1 MILKTFQGQ
10 SGDWKS
16 FLGVGNKSFRQY
28 ENNVSGFGYNV
39 LPSFITDKIVTKNQ
53 IKGQLKDT
61 SIYDNFD
68 ANGLLTKI
76 RDVDEKVQAGAI
88 HWSDYYKTLDGQPE
102 LSWVKDFIQ
111 SNDLIEVGLDDVI
124 AAQEKARLEAVNY
137 NNALKSTLT
146 TTKLMGAAMKVVS
159 FAGNMLIGAGIS
171 LAVEAAIKGIDNL
184 IHHSEKLIEAGKQAD
199 ENISNAISSYQ
210 EKVSSI
216 QDLGKQ
222 VADNPSS
229 INTTAK
235 AIDSLAEKYTKLHL
249 GVKADGSNSTLSTDE
264 YSEFLNI
271 SNQLADLFPSL
282 KVGTDEQGNA
292 LLNLGTNAS
301 ATARQLQDLVDVQKT
316 LTHSEIV
323 DNANDSY
330 AGMMEQIKDYNNQ
343 ISDLENKQEDYANYN
358 PTTSLSSVSKSI
370 ENGYLTLRGLSN
382 EEVDKV
388 KKAIA
393 DNFKEFD
400 DENDVNATSTW
411 EDGDYIVTIN
421 LADQVSKTERKS
433 KSSQVSDAISA
444 YLKDNTANV
453 KIESNEVNAQKKALE
468 AQKQQLISEFASNTV
483 TPYLQTT
490 SVLSNFDSELMAALT
505 NNAKNFDYSSIE
517 SEYGGDVDEMLR
529 QKIVVPLQQ
538 LKPDAQDALRDALN
552 LNPDDLST
560 NDYTKQINKY
570 LSKVSSDKDV
580 QDSWKKTFGLDKI
593 IEEATS
599 KSDSLVEAFG
609 DSYKNKINKLSGEDR
624 NLLYSITIEDSAFD
638 GTWQDAMN
646 KLDELKNKSEET
658 SESFDL
664 SSFATNATKHINAIS
679 NITSALSESKSG
691 TGLSLAAEVDDETGA
706 VSLSGSLKNLQDIYM
721 DLKDETGE
729 PLFKNSAEL
738 SEALL
743 ERTANGIHVNKEAL
757 QELQDL
763 EEKQTKTDF
772 LKQQTELQKQL
783 NEQLEKEKQLREE
796 NKTNTE
802 EYNSVASNI
811 DSLKNQ
817 LDTVQNLASAYD
829 GATSAYNKWIQAQ
842 SGGNERDNYENIA
855 KGYDSA
861 KAAIEQGW
869 YGDDSL
875 NKYLDMMLSKDKRT
889 GDAKKDFSQLTKKI
903 KGTNHNLMD
912 YWRYDE
918 NENLVTDGL
927 FDFLDDAKKTLGDEF
942 VQIDKDGAYSFDF
955 TGDKLQ
961 QVADYFHTT
970 TDVVEMFSKAL
981 IDAGATVKMEDNDTS
996 LDGIAQKLK
1005 EASEAA
1011 DKSRNTLEKLK
1022 QSGDITTTIDFNADV
1037 SSMDTDAIDNRITE
1051 LQNLKNK
1058 LEVKFGVDS
1067 SEVSAVDD
1075 LLEEANA
1082 RKQQLELESK
1092 CNVTV
1097 DINGDEDLEEL
1108 KTKLADLPENEN
1120 SNVTVS
1126 VHNEDQMDSVI
1137 QEIQQVPDNTPVTFS
1152 FNVDNQDQADALQAK
1167 IDKLQSE
1174 DSDKTFKYSIQVT
1187 DESKDVGKGND
1198 SIINVEAK
1206 VKGKEKV
1213 DELKSSIE
1221 ALKDKNVHVRA
1232 KVDKGQLDG
1241 LSAQLAGL
1249 KDKNI
1254 NITTTTTNVTVPSST
1269 GSPYAQ
1275 PASLSGNKGGGTKKK
1290 NNKKGGAEGSFT
1302 TGIFSRVHASGT
1314 AYNVQN
1320 YKRLTPAHAAGDVSL
1335 KQNETALV
1343 NEEYLNGHSESI
1355 VRDGVW
1361 SLIPGG
1367 AHVENL
1373 KRGDIIFSAKQTDD
1387 LLRTGATPGHARAY
1401 ANGTV
1406 DISGAYGASGVNGKR
1421 RKNSGKSTSKTS
1433 KNSSSSKSKTKT
1445 KSSDKSTN
1453 ANTKATDS
1461 NTQATEDN
1469 TDAQE
1474 NLQDWISRLCDVSKD
1489 WNDSFKNA
1497 IDQFEMN
1504 YNQNKAIDEYVANS
1518 ESYKN
1523 TLRNSA
1529 NDYMSRANSL
1539 GLSGDYIHK
1548 IWTGTMDIENITDEN
1563 VRDKIEKYTEWY
1575 DKARD
1580 LNSEIADLNKSI
1592 RETKIQKLD
1601 NIKDDYDNLVS
1612 LSTSI
1617 SDYNESV
1624 SDLSE
1629 KLTGVGDA
1637 NALLRSANAQVAIR
1651 QALVN
1656 SEAQLNAQLNALV
1669 ADGTIGMYTDTWNKW
1684 QEEINGVKKSI
1695 IEADEALNDLK
1706 KSIMEVRF
1714 NNFTKAIDNLDFQ
1727 SDMSSAIQ
1735 DLLLEEG
1742 IYDDD
1747 VKITSTG
1754 YTKLGLLG
1762 TDLVNAKQKV
1772 ANYNE
1777 AIRALKENY
1786 KQGNISQADFN
1797 EQLQEYQ
1804 KDQMDAVS
1812 ATKTARDAI
1821 IDLIK
1826 DGIEKETDAMDE
1838 LISKRKDDLD
1848 KQKEYYDF
1856 QKKMNDQSKD
1866 MNKVRAQLAALEGDD
1881 SLEATAKR
1889 RKLESQ
1895 LKDLQEQ
1902 YDEDQKDHEKDV
1914 VSDAYDKTLEDFK
1927 KNQEDTVKELES
1939 SLEKQNQAISNAL
1952 EATKNNYNDVYTIL
1966 TELSNQYNFSLTQD
1980 LVSPWQSAQAALQQY
1995 QDSIGKLNANI
2006 SSIDTSKITTA
2017 QPSQAATVP
2026 TKNESKYVTTKNQNG
2041 TWLNQDG
2048 RWWHQHNDGGWTND
2062 GWESIDG
2069 QWYKFDREGWMQT
2082 GWQPWG
2088 TDSTGNAAWYYL
2100 TDSGAMAR
2108 STWVAGANGA
2118 QYYVDS
2124 TGVMARNGYVRSAD
2138 GGKYY
2143 WVNADGVWE
2152 PSWTTTAPNLSKY
2165 KLYYSTGTPKAKN
2178 ELAFM
2183 DDMDGKL
2190 NLGSEAMITEKGI
2203 LGNWGGNVIFSKEQT
2218 QALYNMSN
2226 GIFPGM
2232 DQMIKNVKA
2241 NAAPVNI
2248 TNNVSQGDINL
2259 NFGSAVNVEGDWN
2272 KNVDMNKFVKQAVSD
2287 ILSELKT
2294 HYGRL
2299 K

>member
-1 MILKTFQGQ
+1 MSFKNIGKVFKATNTNELIDALKNIDT
-10 SGDWKS
+10 
-16 FLGVGNKSFRQY
+16 LGKA
-28 ENNVSGFGYNV
+28 
-39 LPSFITDKIVTKNQ
+39 
-53 IKGQLKDT
+53 
-61 SIYDNFD
+61 
-68 ANGLLTKI
+68 ANI
-76 RDVDEKVQAGAI
+76 ID
-88 HWSDYYKTLDGQPE
+88 
-102 LSWVKDFIQ
+102 
-111 SNDLIEVGLDDVI
+111 GLDLDKASKEFALSKAFNLDVEEI
-124 AAQEKARLEAVNY
+124 R
-137 NNALKSTLT
+137 
-146 TTKLMGAAMKVVS
+146 
-159 FAGNMLIGAGIS
+159 
-171 LAVEAAIKGIDNL
+171 NL
-184 IHHSEKLIEAGKQAD
+184 
-199 ENISNAISSYQ
+199 
-210 EKVSSI
+210 
-216 QDLGKQ
+216 
-222 VADNPSS
+222 
-229 INTTAK
+229 
-235 AIDSLAEKYTKLHL
+235 
-249 GVKADGSNSTLSTDE
+249 
-264 YSEFLNI
+264 
-271 SNQLADLFPSL
+271 
-282 KVGTDEQGNA
+282 
-292 LLNLGTNAS
+292 
-301 ATARQLQDLVDVQKT
+301 
-316 LTHSEIV
+316 
-323 DNANDSY
+323 
-330 AGMMEQIKDYNNQ
+330 
-343 ISDLENKQEDYANYN
+343 
-358 PTTSLSSVSKSI
+358 TSLSDGISDVTSVSQVAKKELNELKTASTGLFGLAKNFVQTHPILLAVSALTAAFATVSAMTTDAKEKVDKAVSSSEKYEQTKSDIQSI
-370 ENGYLTLRGLSN
+370 ESELETVGNQIDELNAKDHLSFTDQAELSN
-382 EEVDKV
+382 LQTQSAELERQLELKQALADIQQDQAARDAKDAFNAHSMRDTVNDNEDGFFNTIKTTYQKAYAWVHDKLGMSESNQDILLGVPFSDTTGLKTADGTLLDRIQQAQKAANDLKDLQKSQTADNYDKVQKDIEDQQKVVDNYRDNIQELYSTMESYASSFYDQDTGNVLAGYEDEAKRWEEVQKEYLNFFTNNSGKSVDQSIEGVLSKV
-388 KKAIA
+388 KFDGIKDTLVKAGEEGSDALNKTLSEGNYSGLITALSNTLNVNEA
-393 DNFKEFD
+393 DAKDKLKQYIMSVADPDGLNIDEVKRQLLENFTED
-400 DENDVNATSTW
+400 DAGLGRKLRTAGESAWEQFTKGMSEDDFKILYSIQKDNDTSTW
-411 EDGDYIVTIN
+411 EIEDWKNAFDAAKKSAEESENSITSITEKVTK
-421 LADQVSKTERKS
+421 LKT
-433 KSSQVSDAISA
+433 AISS
-444 YLKDNTANV
+444 
-453 KIESNEVNAQKKALE
+453 INEMVDGQATGSSISPDLFDDGTLDDYASALE
-468 AQKQQLISEFASNTV
+468 YV
-483 TPYLQTT
+483 
-490 SVLSNFDSELMAALT
+490 
-505 NNAKNFDYSSIE
+505 
-517 SEYGGDVDEMLR
+517 
-529 QKIVVPLQQ
+529 
-538 LKPDAQDALRDALN
+538 
-552 LNPDDLST
+552 
-560 NDYTKQINKY
+560 
-570 LSKVSSDKDV
+570 
-580 QDSWKKTFGLDKI
+580 
-593 IEEATS
+593 
-599 KSDSLVEAFG
+599 
-609 DSYKNKINKLSGEDR
+609 
-624 NLLYSITIEDSAFD
+624 
-638 GTWQDAMN
+638 
-646 KLDELKNKSEET
+646 
-658 SESFDL
+658 
-664 SSFATNATKHINAIS
+664 
-679 NITSALSESKSG
+679 
-691 TGLSLAAEVDDETGA
+691 
-706 VSLSGSLKNLQDIYM
+706 
-721 DLKDETGE
+721 
-729 PLFKNSAEL
+729 
-738 SEALL
+738 
-743 ERTANGIHVNKEAL
+743 NGNY
-757 QELQDL
+757 
-763 EEKQTKTDF
+763 
-772 LKQQTELQKQL
+772 QL
-783 NEQLEKEKQLREE
+783 NREE
-796 NKTNTE
+796 
-802 EYNSVASNI
+802 V
-811 DSLKNQ
+811 
-817 LDTVQNLASAYD
+817 
-829 GATSAYNKWIQAQ
+829 
-842 SGGNERDNYENIA
+842 
-855 KGYDSA
+855 
-861 KAAIEQGW
+861 
-869 YGDDSL
+869 
-875 NKYLDMMLSKDKRT
+875 
-889 GDAKKDFSQLTKKI
+889 KKI
-903 KGTNHNLMD
+903 T
-912 YWRYDE
+912 
-918 NENLVTDGL
+918 
-927 FDFLDDAKKTLGDEF
+927 
-942 VQIDKDGAYSFDF
+942 
-955 TGDKLQ
+955 
-961 QVADYFHTT
+961 
-970 TDVVEMFSKAL
+970 
-981 IDAGATVKMEDNDTS
+981 
-996 LDGIAQKLK
+996 
-1005 EASEAA
+1005 
-1011 DKSRNTLEKLK
+1011 
-1022 QSGDITTTIDFNADV
+1022 
-1037 SSMDTDAIDNRITE
+1037 
-1051 LQNLKNK
+1051 
-1058 LEVKFGVDS
+1058 
-1067 SEVSAVDD
+1067 
-1075 LLEEANA
+1075 
-1082 RKQQLELESK
+1082 
-1092 CNVTV
+1092 
-1097 DINGDEDLEEL
+1097 
-1108 KTKLADLPENEN
+1108 
-1120 SNVTVS
+1120 
-1126 VHNEDQMDSVI
+1126 
-1137 QEIQQVPDNTPVTFS
+1137 
-1152 FNVDNQDQADALQAK
+1152 
-1167 IDKLQSE
+1167 
-1174 DSDKTFKYSIQVT
+1174 
-1187 DESKDVGKGND
+1187 
-1198 SIINVEAK
+1198 EAK
-1206 VKGKEKV
+1206 VKEQLATNDLAKAQQQQEYVKNAQEISELTQKLQNNTLAADESAESIQSQIDALTSANAAIVDQCKQYDLLNASLRESIGVYQEWKDAQNAAESGDMFDDTKNAWKQIRDVADKDSDEYNKV
-1213 DELKSSIE
+1213 GNPKYQASVDLLVPDSINHSDQKAVQKYLDSIRKYMTFDKDGNVNGVNMDKFFSNAVKKGLMIDDGENYQLAGEMTMKDFAEGMNMALPFVQAVFGEILEYQPEGEQWFSWADEAVESLGDLSVAASDALSDLTSSTMSADLQNQLDELSEGGNVDLKVRPIIDAEELTKAGWDDAGDGIATVFTSTYSNEDGTVAMNFTPIMTDGKGNATGVMSPEELQSYAEDVISGVREDDLNLKIGATFEGEDAIDQASKVAEQIHEIQGTTEYTKARLSSAFSNLGVNLDLSGIE
-1221 ALKDKNVHVRA
+1221 DDKKKVESLTNTIEQMKNVKATPGVDTSQIQDANTVIQYCVQQIQQLNAPVIMSVDTSMVQGQVGQALTTLQNFKQAANDLQVLTEIGADTTDAQA
-1232 KVDKGQLDG
+1232 KVDGLVSEVQSINPKIIAELGIDTSSADTISQSIQGIQPETLVKLGVDDAAIIGYTAEDKDG
-1241 LSAQLAGL
+1241 KVVYTVDHSQVDTYNPPNLNRSVTYT
-1249 KDKNI
+1249 
-1254 NITTTTTNVTVPSST
+1254 ITTLGALPSGSIASPVPGSS
-1269 GSPYAQ
+1269 SK
-1275 PASLSGNKGGGTKKK
+1275 SK
-1290 NNKKGGAEGSFT
+1290 NNKKSGGHSLNGTAHAGGTWGAKTGGTTLVGELGREIVVDPNTGKWHTVGDNGAEFT
-1302 TGIFSRVHASGT
+1302 NIPKGAIVFNHLQTEELLENGFVTSRAS
-1314 AYNVQN
+1314 
-1320 YKRLTPAHAAGDVSL
+1320 
-1335 KQNETALV
+1335 ALV
-1343 NEEYLNGHSESI
+1343 SGNALMSGNAM
-1355 VRDGVW
+1355 VRGG
-1361 SLIPGG
+1361 IPKS
-1367 AHVENL
+1367 VTTKKNKKQKTTE
-1373 KRGDIIFSAKQTDD
+1373 KR
-1387 LLRTGATPGHARAY
+1387 
-1401 ANGTV
+1401 
-1406 DISGAYGASGVNGKR
+1406 
-1421 RKNSGKSTSKTS
+1421 
-1433 KNSSSSKSKTKT
+1433 SSSKSKTKST
-1445 KSSDKSTN
+1445 SSDKSTN

-1529 NDYMSRANSL
+1529 NNYMSRANSL

-1669 ADGTIGMYTDTWNKW
+1669 ADGTIDMYTDTWNKW

-1772 ANYNE
+1772 TDYNE

-2017 QPSQAATVP
+2017 QPSQASTIP

-2048 RWWHQHNDGGWTND
+2048 RWWYQHNDGGWTND

-2069 QWYKFDREGWMQT
+2069 KWYKFDREGWMQT

-2108 STWVAGANGA
+2108 STWIAGANGA

-2138 GGKYY
+2138 GSKYY

-2190 NLGSEAMITEKGI
+2190 SLGSEAMITEKGV